1 MPVGFALVAPPA
13 SEFVFLLWLLGGA
26 EAGAE
31 LRTRPGRSD
40 DSLLSRNLDLLKNIY
55 VGNLPFSATEAEV
68 SQLFE
73 SHGAVQRVH
82 LVMDR
87 DTGRP
92 RGFGFVEMT
101 NDGEGTAAIEA
112 LNGSQMGGRSLTVN
126 EARPRQ
132 PRGASGGGGGGRG
145 GGGGGRW

>member
-1 MPVGFALVAPPA
+1 M
-13 SEFVFLLWLLGGA
+13 
-26 EAGAE
+26 
-31 LRTRPGRSD
+31 
-40 DSLLSRNLDLLKNIY
+40 KNIY

-73 SHGAVQRVH
+73 AHGAVQRVH

-87 DTGRP
+87 DTDRP

-101 NDGEGTAAIEA
+101 NDTEGVAAIEA
-112 LNGSQMGGRSLTVN
+112 LNGTQLGGRSLTVN

-132 PRGASGGGGGGRG
+132 PRGGGGGGD